1 MELADS
7 YLYQELLEKRQQLQN
22 FRASLS
28 PALQK
33 RLNDY
38 EWTLIPDGGQNGMLL
53 LTLRLPRRISLG
65 DPFLVELAEQTQRV
79 RGAVDFT
86 LFSGEAREPLRV
98 LNQTLLDQRWRRHEA
113 P

>member
-7 YLYQELLEKRQQLQN
+7 YLYQELFEQHQQLQR

-28 PALQK
+28 LALQE

-38 EWTLIPDGGQNGMLL
+38 EWTLIPNGGQNGVLL

-65 DPFLVELAEQTQRV
+65 DPFLVDLAEQTQQIC
-79 RGAVDFT
+79 GSVDFT

-98 LNQTLLDQRWRRHEA
+98 LNRTLLDQRWRRHGA
-113 P
+113 S